1 MSNINGC
8 IKCSISNCKHFDS
21 SNYCKLNTIS
31 IGGNYS
37 CKECKDTECKS
48 FELNN

>member
-1 MSNINGC
+1 MNNINNN
-8 IKCSISNCKHFDS
+8 IKCSISNCRHFDK

-31 IGGNYS
+31 IGGN
-37 CKECKDTECKS
+37 CECTNCTGTECRS